1 LNQTTE
7 FASIENTM
15 KFDLLERRYQHTF
28 WGSVWI
34 TLGFAVVIQFFIAQ
48 GNDWFRLISLAVASL
63 VSQSL
68 ATRAPLFGFNL
79 FFASCL
85 GIFVWMELDPTSV
98 LYHLNL
104 GVLGFSA
111 LITPTVMAY
120 GVFVGRT
127 AAILGALSGFALLIP
142 LTGLVQWPVAAF
154 QIALGTMVGGLL
166 HDLFVRLEHSQHQLE
181 RAALRDDLTNLENRR
196 SLRIA
201 FDRYQ
206 GLTSRQNVPL
216 LITAWDVNDL
226 KQIND
231 QMGHAAGD
239 AHLLEFVKALKL
251 EARKEDIFFRVGGDE
266 FVGLHPALEHGEEF
280 ADRVRIRFPGIAV
293 GWTLV
298 DDNLERALSLAD
310 QMMYA
315 NKASMK
321 AAGLV
326 VDSISV

>member
-1 LNQTTE
+1 
-7 FASIENTM
+7 M
-15 KFDLLERRYQHTF
+15 KFELLNEHYQKSLWRTIQIALLIA
-28 WGSVWI
+28 VLI
-34 TLGFAVVIQFFIAQ
+34 NTLNGQR
-48 GNDWFRLISLAVASL
+48 GDWFRLGCYLVVILLAQFIARHKPMFG
-63 VSQSL
+63 VS
-68 ATRAPLFGFNL
+68 L
-79 FFASCL
+79 FFISSFA
-85 GIFVWMELDPTSV
+85 IFYWMRSDPSGV
-98 LYHLNL
+98 INQLEL

-111 LITPTVMAY
+111 VITPAIMGY
-120 GVFVGRT
+120 GVYVGRG
-127 AAILGALSGFALLIP
+127 AALLGWLIGLAFLIPQAGEPQWPFAAVQITLGAWIGA
-142 LTGLVQWPVAAF
+142 V
-154 QIALGTMVGGLL
+154 L
-166 HDLFVRLEHSQHQLE
+166 HDLFVRLERSQRQLE
-181 RAALRDDLTNLENRR
+181 RSAMRDELTDLENRR
-196 SLRIA
+196 SLRAA
-201 FDRYQ
+201 FERYR
-206 GLTSRQNVPL
+206 GLTSRQGVPL
-216 LITAWDVNDL
+216 LVTAWDVNDL

-231 QMGHAAGD
+231 QKGHAAGD

-293 GWTLV
+293 GWALV